1 MEEKKPDRRVL
12 KTKRAIRGAFVELL
26 SRKDIDDIT
35 IKEIA
40 NLADINR
47 KTFYNYYAGVH
58 QLMDEIE
65 NEIVTAFEGDLME
78 FDFNW
83 DERNPRDIFTKL
95 SSFVDADPEFFR
107 RLLQAQSSSHLG
119 EKLGE
124 LLRDK
129 AVTFFLSNSTA
140 DPEAVAIAADFT
152 IHGILA
158 VYKSWV
164 NGGCRMPMEQ
174 VARIINDIVF
184 NGVRAYLP
192 AKKKEV

>member
-35 IKEIA
+35 IQEIA
-40 NLADINR
+40 DLADINR
-47 KTFYNYYAGVH
+47 KTFYHYYAGVH

-65 NEIVTAFEGDLME
+65 NEIVTAFEADLKE
-78 FDFNW
+78 IDFNW

-95 SSFVDADPEFFR
+95 SSFVDEDPEFCR

-129 AVTFFLSNSTA
+129 AVSFFLSNSTT
-140 DPEAVAIAADFT
+140 DPEVMAIVVDFS
-152 IHGILA
+152 IHGILE

-164 NGGCRMPMEQ
+164 NGGCRLPVEQ
-174 VARIINDIVF
+174 VARIVNDIVF

-192 AKKKEV
+192 AKKGV